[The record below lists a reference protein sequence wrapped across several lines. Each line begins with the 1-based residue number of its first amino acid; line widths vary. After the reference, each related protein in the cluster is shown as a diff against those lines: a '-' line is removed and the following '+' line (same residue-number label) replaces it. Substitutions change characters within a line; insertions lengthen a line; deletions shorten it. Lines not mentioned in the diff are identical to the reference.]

1 MDKIR
6 LNTPLGEG
14 DILGLRASQPVL
26 LSGAVYTARDMA
38 HKRLCET
45 LERGGELPFDLKGSV
60 IYYLGP
66 SPAPPG
72 KVIGSAGP
80 TTSSRMDAFAPRL
93 FEAGVKATV
102 GKGYRSSEVVRSLQ
116 DNKAVHL
123 AATGG
128 AGALLAQ
135 KITSSKTVAYEDLQT
150 EAVRRL
156 NVIDLPLVVAYDAY
170 GNSVYSQND

>member
-1 MDKIR
+1 MDKIK
-6 LNTPLGEG
+6 LNTPLDEA
-14 DILGLRASQPVL
+14 DICGLRASQQVL
-26 LSGAVYTARDMA
+26 LSGTVYTARDMA
-38 HKRLCET
+38 HKRLCEA
-45 LERGGELPFDLKGSV
+45 LEQGDKLPFDLTGSV

-80 TTSSRMDAFAPRL
+80 TTSSRMDTFAPRL
-93 FEAGVKATV
+93 FEAGVKATI
-102 GKGYRSSEVVRSLQ
+102 GKGYRSSEVTQSLK

-135 KITSSKTVAYEDLQT
+135 KITSSKIIAYEYLQT
-150 EAVRRL
+150 EAVRQL
-156 NVIDLPLVVAYDAY
+156 NVVDLPLVVAYDAY
-170 GNSVYSQND
+170 GGSAYSKND